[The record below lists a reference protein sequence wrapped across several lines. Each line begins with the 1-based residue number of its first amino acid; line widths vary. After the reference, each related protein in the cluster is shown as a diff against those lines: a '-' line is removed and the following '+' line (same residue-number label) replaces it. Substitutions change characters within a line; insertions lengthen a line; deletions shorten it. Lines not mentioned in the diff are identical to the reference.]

1 MCMMDRSEEVVLI
14 VLLVALVGGMFAF
27 AGWDTVK
34 VPSAEVNI
42 ASTLRGANDAERAAV
57 SFGTMLTAKVISGVL
72 VSLIV
77 VVGIFMYQAGEI
89 RRLKNGGWDRFWSR
103 RTMQMNQ
110 SKTKKPS
117 LTELLTAIIAHDVM
131 KRKD

>member
-1 MCMMDRSEEVVLI
+1 MDRSEVVLVI
-14 VLLVALVGGMFAF
+14 LLVALVGGMFAF
-27 AGWDTVK
+27 ADWDTAT

-57 SFGTMLTAKVISGVL
+57 SFGTMLTAKVISGVA

-77 VVGIFMYQAGEI
+77 VVLIFMYQATEI
-89 RRLKNGGWDRFWSR
+89 RRLKHGGWDRFWSR
-103 RTMQMNQ
+103 RTMQVGQ